1 MTSHDDVMRT
11 IIDLPPGQ
19 LRALDRW
26 REARGVSRAEA
37 VRQAIARLIES
48 DEQHC
53 EVLAQTRGLWAGRK
67 EEGVAYQ
74 ERLRNEWDR

>member
-37 VRQAIARLIES
+37 VRQAIARLIEA
-48 DEQHC
+48 DEQHR
-53 EVLAQTRGLWAGRK
+53 EVLKETRGMWAGRK

-74 ERLRNEWDR
+74 ERLRGEWDR